1 MKKKTKVIIAGTAI
15 GVVALSVGGTVILTS
30 ATNKVEDQPV
40 MPNTTAVERMDLTN
54 KITLSG
60 TVKSGNISTV
70 KSSLSGMKV
79 KSVNV
84 KVGDEVKK
92 GDVIA
97 VLDDSDL
104 QEKLTEAKK
113 SLKNTKTKNEL
124 ELSAADRNYES
135 TISAADKSVRDAEKS
150 VSDAQKAYNEA
161 YDEDNKIYKEYL
173 EALEKKNKAY
183 EKFKPYENKD
193 KEKDSDEKEKAYS
206 KACEKLAQK
215 ESNLSAAY
223 ETLMQK
229 ETALKEAS
237 ARYEAAR
244 DELNKQKSLK
254 RQAEAS
260 LMNAAAS
267 EGEDEEE
274 AQAPINA
281 ADSAETIKSYDVT
294 IKAAEKMLGEAEKM
308 LGDAQSAYDTA
319 VKDYNRVSDDHT
331 KALNEKNDA
340 YGKLRS
346 DLGKK
351 HPEEADEYEKEYKEA
366 RDKFEEKEKEL
377 KDANKKFE
385 AARDELTK
393 EKEAKKDAEDKA
405 VKDRADITG
414 SNENV
419 KMSADDLTASQNK
432 EIKKIKEDIAKCTI
446 VAESDGVV
454 TSLSVREGE
463 TFAGGEVAVVQD
475 CTDFIISAN
484 ADQYEI
490 AGVEM
495 GQPTRITVG
504 AVGETEMEGALS
516 FVAPTPETKDVQ
528 NASTIEYPVE
538 SQITDPAPGLRLG
551 MKAKMDIIREEKKD
565 VLAVPDE
572 CIQINENGEY
582 YIEAVDDQGNISQV
596 IVDYGMK
603 DDYYSEITGDGVTEG
618 MNIVMPE
625 PETNDMDMGAMI
637 F

>member
-161 YDEDNKIYKEYL
+161 YDEDTKIYKEYL

-215 ESNLSAAY
+215 ESNLAPFAVIPNPNNGTMKLNFEY
-223 ETLMQK
+223 LTGKIGVRVYDMKGTLIDQFETFNGNGP
-229 ETALKEAS
+229 S
-237 ARYEAAR
+237 
-244 DELNKQKSLK
+244 
-254 RQAEAS
+254 
-260 LMNAAAS
+260 
-267 EGEDEEE
+267 
-274 AQAPINA
+274 
-281 ADSAETIKSYDVT
+281 SYDYNMRV
-294 IKAAEKMLGEAEKM
+294 KADGIYFFVA
-308 LGDAQSAYDTA
+308 T
-319 VKDYNRVSDDHT
+319 
-331 KALNEKNDA
+331 
-340 YGKLRS
+340 GKEGTL
-346 DLGKK
+346 
-351 HPEEADEYEKEYKEA
+351 
-366 RDKFEEKEKEL
+366 
-377 KDANKKFE
+377 
-385 AARDELTK
+385 
-393 EKEAKKDAEDKA
+393 AKK
-405 VKDRADITG
+405 
-414 SNENV
+414 
-419 KMSADDLTASQNK
+419 
-432 EIKKIKEDIAKCTI
+432 
-446 VAESDGVV
+446 VV
-454 TSLSVREGE
+454 
-463 TFAGGEVAVVQD
+463 
-475 CTDFIISAN
+475 
-484 ADQYEI
+484 
-490 AGVEM
+490 
-495 GQPTRITVG
+495 
-504 AVGETEMEGALS
+504 
-516 FVAPTPETKDVQ
+516 
-528 NASTIEYPVE
+528 
-538 SQITDPAPGLRLG
+538 
-551 MKAKMDIIREEKKD
+551 
-565 VLAVPDE
+565 
-572 CIQINENGEY
+572 IQH
-582 YIEAVDDQGNISQV
+582 
-596 IVDYGMK
+596 
-603 DDYYSEITGDGVTEG
+603 
-618 MNIVMPE
+618 
-625 PETNDMDMGAMI
+625 
-637 F
+637 